1 VPFGEYQNEI
11 YLRGLSGDHVALPVD
26 WREREDAAHAA
37 MTPGAHGYV
46 GGSAGA
52 ELTAANNVAAFDRW
66 RIVPRF
72 LRDVSER
79 DPSTEV
85 LGIPLTAPVALAPIG
100 VLEIVHPEAERA
112 VARACAATG
121 TAMVL
126 SSAAS
131 NTMEDV
137 AADLGDAPGLFQL
150 YWPKSRDIAASFVS
164 RAERAGYRAILVT
177 LDTTILAWRPRDLQT
192 AYLPFLEG
200 KGVAN
205 YFSDPAFRDLLGA
218 SPEDDPQGAILT
230 WVGQFS
236 NPALT
241 WDDLAFLRE
250 HTGLPILLKG
260 VLHPDDAR
268 RAVDVGM
275 DGVVVSNHGGRQVD
289 GAIAAVDAL
298 PGVVEAV
305 AGAVPVLMDSG
316 VRTGS
321 DVIKAVALGAAAV
334 LLGRPYVH
342 GLALGG
348 EDGVVEVVRSLL
360 AELDLTMALSGHRS
374 LDTLTAEILAPA
386 PG

>member
-1 VPFGEYQNEI
+1 MSLMQEPDASGRFGEFGGRFVPETLVPACQDLEAGF
-11 YLRGLSGDHVALPVD
+11 R
-26 WREREDAAHAA
+26 AA
-37 MTPGAHGYV
+37 
-46 GGSAGA
+46 
-52 ELTAANNVAAFDRW
+52 W
-66 RIVPRF
+66 
-72 LRDVSER
+72 
-79 DPSTEV
+79 
-85 LGIPLTAPVALAPIG
+85 
-100 VLEIVHPEAERA
+100 
-112 VARACAATG
+112 
-121 TAMVL
+121 
-126 SSAAS
+126 
-131 NTMEDV
+131 
-137 AADLGDAPGLFQL
+137 
-150 YWPKSRDIAASFVS
+150 
-164 RAERAGYRAILVT
+164 
-177 LDTTILAWRPRDLQT
+177 
-192 AYLPFLEG
+192 
-200 KGVAN
+200 
-205 YFSDPAFRDLLGA
+205 SDPAFRDLLGA

-360 AELDLTMALSGHRS
+360 AELDLTMALSGHRA